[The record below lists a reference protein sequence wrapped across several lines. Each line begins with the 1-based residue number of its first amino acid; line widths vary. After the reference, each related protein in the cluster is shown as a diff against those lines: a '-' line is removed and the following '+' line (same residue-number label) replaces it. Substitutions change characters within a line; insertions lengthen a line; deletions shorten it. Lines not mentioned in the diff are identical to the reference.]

1 MEKRQLLYEG
11 KAKQMFATDDPDL
24 VIQYFKDDATAFDG
38 TKKSTIAS
46 KGVVNNACTEIFF
59 RLLEQDG
66 VETHFVERLSDREML
81 VKRLDIVPVEMIVRN
96 VMAGSLAR
104 RLGLDEGA
112 PLSAPIV
119 EYCYKSDALHDP
131 LINRW
136 HVTVLGFAK
145 PEEIDAMTALTLRVN
160 EILRP
165 FLAARKLLLVDMK
178 LEFGRHHG
186 RILLGDEICPDTCRF
201 WDVDTGRKLD
211 KDRFRHDLGDVAEAY
226 HEVHRRLSSP
236 A

>member
-1 MEKRQLLYEG
+1 MEKRELLYEG
-11 KAKQMFATDDPDL
+11 KAKKLFATADSNL

-38 TKKSTIAS
+38 TKKSTIES
-46 KGVVNNACTEIFF
+46 KGVINNACSEIFF
-59 RLLEQDG
+59 ELLEG
-66 VETHFVERLSDREML
+66 KGIATHFVERLNEREML
-81 VKRLDIVPVEMIVRN
+81 CKRLDIVPVEMIVRN

-104 RLGLDEGA
+104 RLGRDEGA

-136 HVTVLGFAK
+136 HVTVLGFASGA
-145 PEEIDAMTALTLRVN
+145 EIDTMTAMALRVN
-160 EILRP
+160 EVLVP

-178 LEFGRHHG
+178 LEFGRYAG
-186 RILLGDEICPDTCRF
+186 DILLGDEICPDTCRF
-201 WDVDTGRKLD
+201 WDADTGQKLD
-211 KDRFRHDLGDVAEAY
+211 KDRFRHDLGGVAEAY
-226 HEVHRRLSSP
+226 HEVHRRLTSP